1 MNAQQ
6 AILFD
11 LPDAVPRH
19 PAQYSWEILPVL
31 ERMARP
37 YAKVLDVFA
46 GTGVRLLSIRPDAYL
61 NEIEPKW
68 AAISQRQTD
77 RSFVGDAQCL
87 RWADGEFDA
96 VITSPVYGNRM
107 ADHHNAKD
115 GSRRMTYRHCLGE
128 PLQPNNAGEIEW
140 GHRYQNFHGVAW
152 LEVRR
157 VLRLGGGF
165 ILNVKDHIRDGQ
177 RVDVTGWHIDW
188 LCRLGFRLIE
198 HAQVDTP
205 GMGFGQNG
213 DKRMPYESVIHFVL
227 ETEQTHAHAD

>member
-1 MNAQQ
+1 MNAT
-6 AILFD
+6 LFD
-11 LPDAVPRH
+11 LGSATPKH

-31 ERMARP
+31 ERMALP
-37 YAKVLDVFA
+37 YEKVLDVFA

-68 AAISQRQTD
+68 AAASQRQTK

-87 RWADGEFDA
+87 RWAAGEFDA

-115 GSRRMTYRHCLGE
+115 GSRRVTYRHCLGE
-128 PLQPNNAGEIEW
+128 PLQPANAGEMEW
-140 GHRYQNFHGVAW
+140 GNRYQDFHGVAW

-157 VLRLGGGF
+157 VLRPGGAL
-165 ILNVKDHIRDGQ
+165 ILNIKDHIRDHTPQ
-177 RVDVTGWHIDW
+177 PVTDWHVDW
-188 LCRLGFRLIE
+188 LCSLGFHVVE
-198 HAQVDTP
+198 HVKVETP

-227 ETEQTHAHAD
+227 EGK